1 MTIYQ
6 NKIFGNF
13 LWIFK
18 VKMIFILK
26 GNRMKLTEI
35 VKEFNPTKNK
45 RAIKIELT
53 VQQYQQLKKAIK
65 SNLKNIEI

>member
-1 MTIYQ
+1 
-6 NKIFGNF
+6 
-13 LWIFK
+13 
-18 VKMIFILK
+18 
-26 GNRMKLTEI
+26 MKLTEI
-35 VKEFNPTKNK
+35 VKEFNPVKTH

>member
-1 MTIYQ
+1 
-6 NKIFGNF
+6 
-13 LWIFK
+13 
-18 VKMIFILK
+18 
-26 GNRMKLTEI
+26 MKLTEI
-35 VKEFNPTKNK
+35 VKEVNLTKNH